1 MQRLSLARALLKNAP
16 ILILDEPTAH
26 LDPVAEKELVEVIHA
41 LIKNRIALVIAHRH
55 ATIQAASTVCILE
68 HGRIVS
74 IGTPGEV
81 APYLMPRN
89 TAKPGLMSRR

>member
-55 ATIQAASTVCILE
+55 ATIQAASAVCFLD
-68 HGRIVS
+68 HGRIVTL
-74 IGTPGEV
+74 GTPDEV
-81 APYLMPRN
+81 EPYLMPRKN
-89 TAKPGLMSRR
+89 AKPGAMSRR